1 MAAFRS
7 RPIAGSDARSLA
19 VSVVR
24 YTPQAVLIANVEEAR
39 YRAIASEDG
48 RLLVEARYAVRNNQR
63 AFLKVVLPAGATVW
77 SAAVA
82 GRPIRPGRAEQDGV
96 LLPLEKCGAGQDAP
110 TFVVELVYLQR
121 IAEWAGKG
129 RTTLALPALG
139 RPATLRLGRPWL
151 EQSVALTLAAP
162 TDAAV
167 PPLYVAAK
175 LARGLARSVR
185 AMDERNGEAVPDL
198 SVDEVT
204 PAGALVVD
212 HDRIVVR
219 AERAGQVVKAKV
231 AALGF
236 EPVDLEF
243 AADAPRDRDLPL
255 KAKAAEKK

>member
-1 MAAFRS
+1 VILDQGKTFR
-7 RPIAGSDARSLA
+7 
-19 VSVVR
+19 V
-24 YTPQAVLIANVEEAR
+24 
-39 YRAIASEDG
+39 AIA
-48 RLLVEARYAVRNNQR
+48 
-63 AFLKVVLPAGATVW
+63 P
-77 SAAVA
+77 
-82 GRPIRPGRAEQDGV
+82 PPGFR
-96 LLPLEKCGAGQDAP
+96 
-110 TFVVELVYLQR
+110 T
-121 IAEWAGKG
+121 WAGLELDDVATLVSIAPDG
-129 RTTLALPALG
+129 TLALPALG

-167 PPLYVAAK
+167 PPLSVTAK

-185 AMDERNGEAVPDL
+185 ALDERNGEAVPDL

-219 AERAGQVVKAKV
+219 AELAGQVVKAKV
-231 AALGF
+231 SSPGF

-255 KAKAAEKK
+255 RAKAAEKK